1 MNVNSISSGIGL
13 LADDRRAKTGPSGYF
28 RAKSDGSEPAQAV
41 GLGQSN
47 SPATARRSQPI
58 VNGTGLS
65 LEFSVDADTDTQVI
79 KVIDRSS
86 GNVVRQIPPE
96 EVLAFLRQLQD
107 SKGHFVSRK
116 L

>member
-1 MNVNSISSGIGL
+1 MNVNSISSGNGL
-13 LADDRRAKTGPSGYF
+13 LPHDTRAKSGPAGYST
-28 RAKSDGSEPAQAV
+28 AKSDGSESAQAAE
-41 GLGQSN
+41 LKQSN
-47 SPATARRSQPI
+47 YHDAFRRSQPI

-79 KVIDRSS
+79 KVIDRNS
-86 GNVVRQIPPE
+86 GDVVRQIPPE

-107 SKGHFVSRK
+107 SKGYFVSRK

>member
-1 MNVNSISSGIGL
+1 VNVNLISSGIGL
-13 LADDRRAKTGPSGYF
+13 FSNDTRAKTGPSRYST
-28 RAKSDGSEPAQAV
+28 AKSDGSESAQLV
-41 GLGQSN
+41 GLEQSN
-47 SPATARRSQPI
+47 SHDAPSRSQPI

-65 LEFSVDADTDTQVI
+65 LEFSVDADTGTHVI
-79 KVIDRSS
+79 KVIDLNS

-107 SKGHFVSRK
+107 SKGNFVSRK